1 MKNSKVLRAAAAFCL
16 LATLI
21 VFTSAKKYGSDEIK
35 ENAVLLNGNPLTT
48 ASIWLGST
56 GTLTVFDRNPAT
68 DVAKKILF
76 RVSLMRGDMVI
87 KRVVSDNGQQV
98 KEVEISKLLSF
109 AKLGDEI
116 LVEPIDENREA
127 TRRVFRV
134 AQAPSLYWVPR
145 NWFPVPN
152 NGKGDGC

>member
-56 GTLTVFDRNPAT
+56 GTLTVFDKNPAT
-68 DVAKKILF
+68 DVGKKILF

-98 KEVEISKLLSF
+98 KEVEISELLSF

-116 LVEPIDENREA
+116 LVEPSDENREG

-134 AQAPSLYWVPR
+134 AQAPNLYWVPR
-145 NWFPVPN
+145 NWFAVPMN
-152 NGKGDGC
+152 GDGC